1 MNWNKA
7 AQVSLVLVA
16 AAALGTPA
24 RAENVR
30 LAEGTKIVFVLN
42 DTLSSKN
49 NREGDEFRGVVSRSV
64 RVGDRIVIPEGSAIR
79 GIVNHVKRPGRTKG
93 RAELGLRFDELELPD
108 GTKVNLVASLT
119 ELDESEKE
127 KVTEEGQVEGEGSK
141 KRDAATIGAG
151 AGIGAVIGAIAG
163 GGKGAAIGA
172 GGGAAAGT
180 GLVLLTRGKDITIKR
195 GSELAIQLDRP
206 HSISVK

>member
-1 MNWNKA
+1 MNWTRV
-7 AQVSLVLVA
+7 AQVGLVLTA

-24 RAENVR
+24 RAENIR
-30 LAEGTKIVFVLN
+30 LAEGTKIAFVLN
-42 DTLSSKN
+42 ETLSSKN
-49 NREGDEFRGVVSRSV
+49 NRVGDEFRGVVSRSV

-79 GIVNHVKRPGRTKG
+79 GIVNHVKRPGRAKG
-93 RAELGLRFDELELPD
+93 RAELGLRFDELELPN

-141 KRDAATIGAG
+141 KRDAATIGGG

-206 HSISVK
+206 HSVSVR

>member
-7 AQVSLVLVA
+7 TQVSLVLVA

-79 GIVNHVKRPGRTKG
+79 GIVNHVKRPGRAKG

-180 GLVLLTRGKDITIKR
+180 GLVLLTRGKDVTIKR

-206 HSISVK
+206 HSVPVQ